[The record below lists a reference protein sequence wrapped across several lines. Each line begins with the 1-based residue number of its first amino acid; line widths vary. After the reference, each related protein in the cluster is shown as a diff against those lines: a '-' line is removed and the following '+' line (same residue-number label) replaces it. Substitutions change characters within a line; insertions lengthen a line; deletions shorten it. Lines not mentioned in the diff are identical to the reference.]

1 MTTAPAG
8 STSAYP
14 SIAGELLRRN
24 TFPPWATSGREQV
37 QQTAFDHFFGQSGTP
52 RFAYFGNRRKGQP
65 LSDFWMIGAVF

>member
-1 MTTAPAG
+1 
-8 STSAYP
+8 
-14 SIAGELLRRN
+14 
-24 TFPPWATSGREQV
+24 V